1 MCCMFSNRLGIGNLL
16 EVMQEDEDSDDFD
29 DADDA
34 VTNNGD
40 FERKADTAEDFSDIN
55 ELAEDIQIAQVHI
68 AIQLASAAASAQFR
82 RETT

>member
-1 MCCMFSNRLGIGNLL
+1 MYVCPNRLGIGNLL

-29 DADDA
+29 DAEDGA
-34 VTNNGD
+34 TNNGD

-68 AIQLASAAASAQFR
+68 GPHWQR
-82 RETT
+82 RGKRTL